1 MSCLNICS
9 YSLCSEQYTF
19 YNSAYGSIR
28 GGQKNEKL
36 DSELGESSKKKTEKF
51 GENSLKKGTSKIQ
64 GGDLNFS
71 KMSDFQFLCNYFAI
85 LPLKEMSENQNVS
98 NFQKCLKSNQV

>member
-36 DSELGESSKKKTEKF
+36 DSELGEPSKKKTEKF
-51 GENSLKKGTSKIQ
+51 GENSLMGGGEFFFKKVPISIGNFVNPR
-64 GGDLNFS
+64 GGLNFS
-71 KMSDFQFLCNYFAI
+71 KMSQFQLFCNYFAI
-85 LPLKEMSENQNVS
+85 LPL
-98 NFQKCLKSNQV
+98 

>member
-36 DSELGESSKKKTEKF
+36 DSELGEPTKKKKKEKF
-51 GENSLKKGTSKIQ
+51 GENSLMGGGGAKFFSKKKEKKGKKAKKKKDT
-64 GGDLNFS
+64 F
-71 KMSDFQFLCNYFAI
+71 
-85 LPLKEMSENQNVS
+85 
-98 NFQKCLKSNQV
+98 